1 MPLEQAGVGGRRH
14 GGIVEFF
21 SRQIRQPDEE
31 LLEMIEE
38 LGRLIGQHLGNAEG
52 RPERSDGRVASIHR
66 TRPRGEERPPETVSS
81 ILRGLGKAAAT
92 VADAMEQRSDVRSMQ
107 GSPEL
112 LRELAASVGKLD
124 WLLEG
129 TMERGQGDLP
139 EQQSSAVTAQPSA
152 EPPMTIPT
160 GLTLKAVS
168 RRTGIPA
175 ATLRTRERRYG
186 FLRPVRSANGYRL
199 YGEQMKR

>member
-1 MPLEQAGVGGRRH
+1 
-14 GGIVEFF
+14 
-21 SRQIRQPDEE
+21 
-31 LLEMIEE
+31 
-38 LGRLIGQHLGNAEG
+38 
-52 RPERSDGRVASIHR
+52 
-66 TRPRGEERPPETVSS
+66 
-81 ILRGLGKAAAT
+81 LRGLGKAAAT

-124 WLLEG
+124 WLLES

-175 ATLRTRERRYG
+175 ATLRTWERRYG

>member
-1 MPLEQAGVGGRRH
+1 
-14 GGIVEFF
+14 
-21 SRQIRQPDEE
+21 
-31 LLEMIEE
+31 
-38 LGRLIGQHLGNAEG
+38 
-52 RPERSDGRVASIHR
+52 
-66 TRPRGEERPPETVSS
+66 
-81 ILRGLGKAAAT
+81 
-92 VADAMEQRSDVRSMQ
+92 
-107 GSPEL
+107 L

-124 WLLEG
+124 RLLEG
-129 TMERGQGDLP
+129 TMERGQGDLS
-139 EQQSSAVTAQPSA
+139 EQPSSAVTAQPSA

-175 ATLRTRERRYG
+175 ATLRTWERRYG